1 MHITGSVSSC
11 RKLFSETCDARA
23 LPLVGSRSESVWKE
37 EAGEEW
43 SGAEMPLSRAS
54 GWYIP
59 DQIVLSGLQPTS
71 DLADLTSM
79 RRAPMELGPM
89 SASTVCRKHA
99 ALFPLWSLTWPT
111 ARNFHWWL
119 PSKRRYDGDASDGVC
134 SGVGGKGA
142 MAQAVTAQGRL
153 DRAALCAAQVQ
164 EPSASCR

>member
-1 MHITGSVSSC
+1 MEGASPC
-11 RKLFSETCDARA
+11 GR
-23 LPLVGSRSESVWKE
+23 E

-99 ALFPLWSLTWPT
+99 ALFPFWSLTWPT

-119 PSKRRYDGDASDGVC
+119 PSKQRYDRRERRRVLRCRWQRGNGAGSDSPG
-134 SGVGGKGA
+134 
-142 MAQAVTAQGRL
+142 TTRL
-153 DRAALCAAQVQ
+153 DLYAARCAK